1 VGWFCRGLWVS
12 LCFWVFRVF
21 FLSPLALLFW
31 FPLCI
36 LLVCLGAPFTL
47 FIKFSTYLSKKKDAV
62 IKATGSKAS
71 ELAGSDFDD
80 L

>member
-21 FLSPLALLFW
+21 FLSP
-31 FPLCI
+31 
-36 LLVCLGAPFTL
+36 
-47 FIKFSTYLSKKKDAV
+47 YLTKKKDAV